1 MQEQKVSGARLWGQ
15 VTEQYHPEDVSPFVY
30 AHHVV
35 LVVYDKRETI
45 TLGELLPDWW
55 GDVKGR

>member
-1 MQEQKVSGARLWGQ
+1 M
-15 VTEQYHPEDVSPFVY
+15 TEQYHPEAVSPFVY

-35 LVVYDKRETI
+35 CALEIMVDYDKRETI